1 MSTPIRPEDFS
12 DMFSRAIYAGFT
24 RVAQKVRSKAK
35 TEYCPVAP
43 APIGGNLRSSI
54 IAPVMTPYG
63 NYPIIA
69 TLPAQATYAIFVH
82 NGTYKMKKRPFFE
95 YAVKDVNENDLDTSM
110 AEGFA
115 KVFG

>member
-35 TEYCPVAP
+35 TEYVPV
-43 APIGGNLRSSI
+43 ITGNLRSSI
-54 IAPVMTPYG
+54 IAPEITPYG
-63 NYPIIA
+63 SYPIRA
-69 TLPAQATYAIFVH
+69 TQPAQATYAAAVH
-82 NGTYKMKKRPFFE
+82 ARNPYLR
-95 YAVKDVNENDLDTSM
+95 YAVEDVGENDLDTSM